1 MDRPEGAFAPSIWA
15 MSAKGSAPVHVEGQT
30 VCRNAASDARLRPAP
45 GDVLC
50 PVRGH
55 AGARRRVARRALPGC
70 AVVAMLLLGSREAH
84 AGCNVIPG
92 ATQTFRA
99 SQTTVDRPYS
109 APGDFV
115 TLGLDP
121 TCYTVER
128 AFSTNPADQVVTV
141 VFTPPQ
147 NGPRNVVVLAS
158 SARCAGVSPSTCPG
172 AITTCLPIDQLQ
184 QPIAVE
190 VPDPQ
195 HLRFRFP
202 DTDGL
207 VRGATD
213 ALTLTGAATIA
224 VTRATDPL
232 PCALTTQPCAG
243 QPGLLACVDSL
254 FAADGTCGTT
264 PDPVFPHF
272 TALPFPN
279 DYQALCTTPSP
290 PCTGLKQEL
299 RFTVDTAGNVL
310 LPMDWR
316 GILVNKDAVPVP
328 RLLRASTQLE
338 AIEGTGGLIRIP
350 GPAFLASYDSATGR
364 KIAPIF
370 DPQVDPQDLGAAT
383 FFGSADAPIAVL
395 RVARRTTALRCAG
408 GTAADQPCGAASDCP
423 GGSCAPRF
431 LACAAGS
438 PTPGSPCTV
447 DQDCGGG
454 TRSCGEATCSGG
466 KQAGHPCQADADCP
480 GGEGGAGLFSFTDRL
495 LDGMGPV
502 VLRPGA
508 CVGGTKALAACTDST
523 GCPPDGQ
530 CGSFV
535 AQALD
540 PVPLDGLVETPSTFA
555 FVREEAIGT
564 GVPGEAMGQDLNGDG
579 DTTDHVVTLVDRTTG
594 QPQSI
599 GADGAPGRAVARIE
613 QPPFSFPAVAAEE
626 DVVAFLEPEPGQGNL
641 DENHNGRVFDTVV
654 RVFRLGAELTSD
666 SAPITADAAP
676 LINGRSLGVS
686 NRRVFFRTSEAAVAR
701 QTTTRVSVASDG
713 TQGNEDSFSASI
725 SADGRFVAFGSDA
738 SSLVACHTHVVDDV
752 FVHARVMGGTA
763 RVSVASDGTPGNND
777 SGDAS
782 ISADGRFVA
791 FES

>member
-1 MDRPEGAFAPSIWA
+1 MVRPEGAFARPSGHCRR
-15 MSAKGSAPVHVEGQT
+15 GSALVRVEGHT
-30 VCRNAASDARLRPAP
+30 VCSNAASDAGLRPAR

-70 AVVAMLLLGSREAH
+70 AVVAMLLLGSREAP
-84 AGCNVIPG
+84 ACCNVIPG
-92 ATQTFRA
+92 TTQTFRA

-158 SARCAGVSPSTCPG
+158 SARCAGVSPRTCPG
-172 AITTCLPIDQLQ
+172 AVTTCLPIDQLQ
-184 QPIAVE
+184 QPIAVA

-232 PCALTTQPCAG
+232 PCALTRRPCAG
-243 QPGLLACVDSL
+243 QAGLLACVDAL

-350 GPAFLASYDSATGR
+350 GPAFLASYDNATGR
-364 KIAPIF
+364 KIPPIF

-383 FFGSADAPIAVL
+383 FFGSADTPIAVL

-408 GTAADQPCGAASDCP
+408 GTAADQSCGTASDCP

-438 PTPGSPCTV
+438 PTPGSPCTG

-454 TRSCGEATCSGG
+454 TGSCGEATCAGG
-466 KQAGHPCQADADCP
+466 QQAGHSCQADADCP
-480 GGEGGAGLFSFTDRL
+480 GGECGAGLFAFTDRL

-508 CVGGTKALAACTDST
+508 CVGGTNALAACTDSA
-523 GCPPDGQ
+523 GCPGGQ
-530 CGSFV
+530 CGSV
-535 AQALD
+535 LAQALD

-555 FVREEAIGT
+555 FVKEEAIGT
-564 GVPGEAMGQDLNGDG
+564 GVPGEEVGQDLNGDG

-594 QPQSI
+594 QPQPI
-599 GADGAPGRAVARIE
+599 GADGAPGRAVARIQ

-626 DVVAFLEPEPGQGNL
+626 NVVAFLEPEPGQGNQ

-654 RVFRLGAELTSD
+654 RVFRLGGGELTSD
-666 SAPITADAAP
+666 ISPITADAAP
-676 LINGRSLGVS
+676 VINGRSLVVS
-686 NRRVFFRTSEAAVAR
+686 NRRVFLRTSEAAVTR
-701 QTTTRVSVASDG
+701 QTTTRDSVASDG
-713 TQGNEDSFSASI
+713 TQGNDNSLFPSI
-725 SADGRFVAFGSDA
+725 SADGRFVAFASAASNLGATNFLFLDA
-738 SSLVACHTHVVDDV
+738 
-752 FVHARVMGGTA
+752 FVHDRLTGVTERVN
-763 RVSVASDGTPGNND
+763 V
-777 SGDAS
+777 
-782 ISADGRFVA
+782 
-791 FES
+791 

>member
-158 SARCAGVSPSTCPG
+158 SARCAGVSPHTCPR
-172 AITTCLPIDQLQ
+172 AVTTCLPIDQLQ

-232 PCALTTQPCAG
+232 PCALTRRPCAG

-290 PCTGLKQEL
+290 PCTGLRQEL

-338 AIEGTGGLIRIP
+338 AIEGSGGLIRIP
-350 GPAFLASYDSATGR
+350 GPAFLASYDNATGR
-364 KIAPIF
+364 KLPPIF
-370 DPQVDPQDLGAAT
+370 DPQVDPKDLSAAT
-383 FFGSADAPIAVL
+383 LFGSADTPIAVL
-395 RVARRTTALRCAG
+395 RVARRMTALRCAG
-408 GTAADQPCGAASDCP
+408 GTAADHECGTASDCP

-438 PTPGSPCTV
+438 PTPGTPCTG

-454 TRSCGEATCSGG
+454 TGSCGEATCAGG
-466 KQAGHPCQADADCP
+466 QQAGHSCQADADCP
-480 GGEGGAGLFSFTDRL
+480 GGECGAGLFTFTDRL

-508 CVGGTKALAACTDST
+508 CVGGTNALAACTDSA
-523 GCPPDGQ
+523 GCPGGQ
-530 CGSFV
+530 CGSV
-535 AQALD
+535 LAQALD

-555 FVREEAIGT
+555 FVKEEAIGT
-564 GVPGEAMGQDLNGDG
+564 GVPGEEVGQDLNGDG

-594 QPQSI
+594 QPQPI
-599 GADGAPGRAVARIE
+599 GADGAPGRAVARIQ

-626 DVVAFLEPEPGQGNL
+626 DVVAFLEPEPGQGNQ

-654 RVFRLGAELTSD
+654 RVFGLGGGELTSD

-676 LINGRSLGVS
+676 VINGRSLVVS
-686 NRRVFFRTSEAAVAR
+686 NRRVIFRTSEAAVAR

-713 TQGNEDSFSASI
+713 TQGNAGTQYLPQPAI
-725 SADGRFVAFGSDA
+725 SADGRFVAFQSDA
-738 SSLVACHTHVVDDV
+738 SNLVAGDTNGFYDV
-752 FVHARVMGGTA
+752 FVHDRL
-763 RVSVASDGTPGNND
+763 
-777 SGDAS
+777 
-782 ISADGRFVA
+782 
-791 FES
+791 